1 MRKGGAFL
9 ASGANTCVYDPPLE
23 CLDGTTIDD
32 PSKYVS
38 RVVYGN
44 EDLEAQKMVKGFV
57 DEVEAEYP
65 GKIRNRFNFFEK
77 SCSNFE
83 VKESDVSSNKGKKC
97 SIDDFNISKPEKITH
112 LTNIITPKQEEDV
125 FSKGQISRPKNV
137 VVPELYELM
146 RVLARIEGRF
156 VHMDLHF
163 GNIAWKGDK
172 LVIHDFGIAEPREK
186 FKERFRDFIKNRTN
200 DKFKYAL
207 NYVQWKTG
215 VVIGYS
221 AATII
226 GVNQAVEDLSRVF
239 DILSIITGMHQYKLI
254 TDDVF
259 DNITDNILN
268 MLINDFTTEQLIKE
282 INRSEKEVLGNA
294 PDDYNPG
301 TISPPRAFDTAK
313 NYEESPEV
321 PQGKQNTTAEIDEII
336 KKAIKVSGGAKG
348 TRPANKLCRCIKH
361 VRETGKDESSAIAI
375 CVRSVIPAGR
385 TLKKFT
391 CKRKAKLSTQ
401 KRLTRRRK

>member
-1 MRKGGAFL
+1 
-9 ASGANTCVYDPPLE
+9 
-23 CLDGTTIDD
+23 
-32 PSKYVS
+32 
-38 RVVYGN
+38 
-44 EDLEAQKMVKGFV
+44 MVKRFV

-83 VKESDVSSNKGKKC
+83 VKEIDVSSNKGKKC
-97 SIDDFNISKPEKITH
+97 AIDDFNISKPEKITH

-172 LVIHDFGIAEPREK
+172 LVIHDFGLAQPREK
-186 FKERFRDFIKNRTN
+186 FKEKFRDFIKNRTN

-268 MLINDFTTEQLIKE
+268 MLVNDFTTEQLIKE
-282 INRSEKEVLGNA
+282 INRSEKEVLGNRTEIVT
-294 PDDYNPG
+294 PTKG
-301 TISPPRAFDTAK
+301 FDTSK
-313 NYEESPEV
+313 SYEESPEV
-321 PQGKQNTTAEIDEII
+321 KKNTTAEIDEII
-336 KKAIKVSGGAKG
+336 NKAIKVSGGAKG

>member
-38 RVVYGN
+38 RVVQGD

-83 VKESDVSSNKGKKC
+83 VKEIDVSSNKGKKC
-97 SIDDFNISKPEKITH
+97 AIDDFNISKPEKITH

-221 AATII
+221 AGVKI

-268 MLINDFTTEQLIKE
+268 MLVNDFTTEQLIKE
-282 INRSEKEVLGNA
+282 INRSEKEVLGNRTEIVT
-294 PDDYNPG
+294 PTKG
-301 TISPPRAFDTAK
+301 FDTSK
-313 NYEESPEV
+313 SYEESPEV
-321 PQGKQNTTAEIDEII
+321 KKNTTAEIDEII
-336 KKAIKVSGGAKG
+336 NKAIKVSGGAKG

>member
-38 RVVYGN
+38 RVVQGD

-172 LVIHDFGIAEPREK
+172 LVIHDFGIAESREK

-221 AATII
+221 AGVKI

-268 MLINDFTTEQLIKE
+268 MLVNDFTTEQLIKE
-282 INRSEKEVLGNA
+282 INRSEKEVLGNRTEIVT
-294 PDDYNPG
+294 PTKG
-301 TISPPRAFDTAK
+301 FDTSK
-313 NYEESPEV
+313 SYEESPEV
-321 PQGKQNTTAEIDEII
+321 KKNTTAEIDEII
-336 KKAIKVSGGAKG
+336 NKAIKVSGGAKG

>member
-38 RVVYGN
+38 RVVQGD

-221 AATII
+221 AGVKI

-268 MLINDFTTEQLIKE
+268 MLVNDFTTEQLIKE
-282 INRSEKEVLGNA
+282 INRSEKEVLGNRTEIVT
-294 PDDYNPG
+294 PTKG
-301 TISPPRAFDTAK
+301 FDTSK
-313 NYEESPEV
+313 SYEESPEV
-321 PQGKQNTTAEIDEII
+321 KKNTTAEIDEII
-336 KKAIKVSGGAKG
+336 NKAIKVSGGAKG